1 MLYYLYIIFNNKEDK
16 NAAPCALFW
25 KGAVW
30 MEPSKEELSMFM
42 HSIMDQIRKNAT
54 MSQTAFDLWFSDLHL
69 LQIDTDKIVLATG
82 DELKRKFLVGRC
94 TELITK
100 SVYDALGY
108 EPAIEIICDVVRER
122 NICIPTDRLVMEQE
136 KNASPQGEETEAE
149 EDFEKEEFHE
159 QEALSSQGLCPEYT
173 FENFI
178 VGSSNQFAHACS
190 VAVSNDPGGHHN
202 YNPLFIYGPSGL
214 GKTHLMYAIANR
226 VQKMRP
232 HMSIICTKSEDFMN
246 ELIESISK
254 KTTGR
259 FRDKYRKADMLLID
273 DIQFVSGKTSTQEEF
288 FHTFNALY
296 ENRKQIVVTS
306 DRPPREMFT
315 LEERIKTRFVQ
326 GMIADVQP
334 PEYELRL
341 AILQKKA
348 EKNNLN
354 VPNNVLAFLAERLD
368 SNIRQIEGALKK
380 IGAVSFLSG
389 RPITLE
395 MVKSSIPEYFRE
407 NKPVSETVDNIL
419 EVTARKYDVTV
430 EQILGKGRTKNIRTA
445 RNVSMYVI
453 RKVLDLSLPAIG
465 KMLDRDHSTVHS
477 NIQAIEAEIQNN
489 HRLNN
494 EIVEIITEVKS

>member
-1 MLYYLYIIFNNKEDK
+1 
-16 NAAPCALFW
+16 
-25 KGAVW
+25 

-42 HSIMDQIRKNAT
+42 HSIIDQIRKNAT

-94 TELITK
+94 TDLITK
-100 SVYDALGY
+100 SVYDALGF
-108 EPAIEIICDVVRER
+108 EPDIEIICDVVRER

-136 KNASPQGEETEAE
+136 KNTAAE
-149 EDFEKEEFHE
+149 DEKVEQEKEEEEEEERKNAPDE
-159 QEALSSQGLCPEYT
+159 QETLFSQGLCPEYT

>member
-1 MLYYLYIIFNNKEDK
+1 
-16 NAAPCALFW
+16 
-25 KGAVW
+25 
-30 MEPSKEELSMFM
+30 
-42 HSIMDQIRKNAT
+42 
-54 MSQTAFDLWFSDLHL
+54 
-69 LQIDTDKIVLATG
+69 
-82 DELKRKFLVGRC
+82 
-94 TELITK
+94 
-100 SVYDALGY
+100 
-108 EPAIEIICDVVRER
+108 
-122 NICIPTDRLVMEQE
+122 
-136 KNASPQGEETEAE
+136 
-149 EDFEKEEFHE
+149 
-159 QEALSSQGLCPEYT
+159 
-173 FENFI
+173 
-178 VGSSNQFAHACS
+178 
-190 VAVSNDPGGHHN
+190 
-202 YNPLFIYGPSGL
+202 
-214 GKTHLMYAIANR
+214 
-226 VQKMRP
+226 
-232 HMSIICTKSEDFMN
+232 
-246 ELIESISK
+246 
-254 KTTGR
+254 
-259 FRDKYRKADMLLID
+259 MLLID

-354 VPNNVLAFLAERLD
+354 VPNSVLAFLAERLD

-389 RPITLE
+389 QPITLE

-453 RKVLDLSLPAIG
+453 RKVLDLSLPQIG

>member
-1 MLYYLYIIFNNKEDK
+1 MD
-16 NAAPCALFW
+16 
-25 KGAVW
+25 
-30 MEPSKEELSMFM
+30 PSKEELSMFTN
-42 HSIMDQIRKNAT
+42 SIIDQIRKNAT
-54 MSQTAFDLWFSDLHL
+54 MSQTAFELWFSDLHL
-69 LQIDTDKIVLATG
+69 TQIDTEKITLATG
-82 DELKRKFLVGRC
+82 DELKRKFLLSKC
-94 TELITK
+94 TDLIAK
-100 SVYDALGY
+100 SVFDALGY
-108 EPAIEIICDVVRER
+108 EPSIEIICDTVRKR
-122 NICIPTDRLVMEQE
+122 NLCIPTDRMILGQE
-136 KNASPQGEETEAE
+136 ISKEEEAE
-149 EDFEKEEFHE
+149 EEKEEETPVHAHPE
-159 QEALSSQGLCPEYT
+159 SGLPSQGLCPEYT
-173 FENFI
+173 FENFV

-190 VAVSNDPGGHHN
+190 VAVSNDPGGQHN

-226 VQKMRP
+226 VHKLWP

-246 ELIESISK
+246 ELIEAISR

-259 FRDKYRKADMLLID
+259 FREKYRKADMLLID

-348 EKNNLN
+348 EKNHLN
-354 VPNNVLAFLAERLD
+354 VPNNVLTFLAERLD

-380 IGAVSFLSG
+380 ISAVSFLKG
-389 RPITLE
+389 IPITLD
-395 MVKSSIPEYFRE
+395 MVKTSIPEYFRE

-453 RKVLDLSLPAIG
+453 RKVLDLSLPQIG

-477 NIQAIEAEIQNN
+477 NIQAIEAEIQTN

-494 EIVEIITEVKS
+494 EITEIITEVKS

>member
-1 MLYYLYIIFNNKEDK
+1 MLYLFYISIYNKEDK
-16 NAAPCALFW
+16 NAVSALLFQ

-42 HSIMDQIRKNAT
+42 HSIIDQIRKNAT

-69 LQIDTDKIVLATG
+69 LQIDTDKIILATG

-94 TELITK
+94 IDLITK
-100 SVYDALGY
+100 SVYDALGF
-108 EPAIEIICDVVRER
+108 EPVIEIICDVVRER
-122 NICIPTDRLVMEQE
+122 NICIPTDRLIMEQE
-136 KNASPQGEETEAE
+136 QGI
-149 EDFEKEEFHE
+149 KEEENVGTDTVQNPSTEEEEH
-159 QEALSSQGLCPEYT
+159 LPSQGLCPEYT

-341 AILQKKA
+341 AILRKKA

>member
-1 MLYYLYIIFNNKEDK
+1 
-16 NAAPCALFW
+16 
-25 KGAVW
+25 
-30 MEPSKEELSMFM
+30 MESSQEELSLFM
-42 HSIMDQIRKNAT
+42 NSIIDQIRKNAT
-54 MSQTAFDLWFSDLHL
+54 MSETAFDLWFSDLHL
-69 LQIDTDKIVLATG
+69 LQIDTEKLVLATS
-82 DELKRKFLVGRC
+82 DELKRKFLVTKC
-94 TELITK
+94 AELIKK
-100 SVYDALGY
+100 SVIDALGY
-108 EPAIEIICDVVRER
+108 EPDIEIICDVVRER
-122 NICIPTDRLVMEQE
+122 NFCIPTDRIMMEQE
-136 KNASPQGEETEAE
+136 KKESADTNSFHTDDTDELYETETA
-149 EDFEKEEFHE
+149 DTLH
-159 QEALSSQGLCPEYT
+159 SQGLCPEYT

-226 VQKMRP
+226 VQKMHP
-232 HMSIICTKSEDFMN
+232 NMSIICTKSEDFMN

-341 AILQKKA
+341 AILRKKA

-354 VPNNVLAFLAERLD
+354 VPNTVLAFLAERLD

-453 RKVLDLSLPAIG
+453 RKVLDLSLPQIG

-477 NIQAIEAEIQNN
+477 NIQAIETEIQNN

>member
-1 MLYYLYIIFNNKEDK
+1 
-16 NAAPCALFW
+16 
-25 KGAVW
+25 

-136 KNASPQGEETEAE
+136 KNASPQWEETEAE

>member
-1 MLYYLYIIFNNKEDK
+1 
-16 NAAPCALFW
+16 
-25 KGAVW
+25 
-30 MEPSKEELSMFM
+30 
-42 HSIMDQIRKNAT
+42 
-54 MSQTAFDLWFSDLHL
+54 
-69 LQIDTDKIVLATG
+69 
-82 DELKRKFLVGRC
+82 
-94 TELITK
+94 
-100 SVYDALGY
+100 
-108 EPAIEIICDVVRER
+108 
-122 NICIPTDRLVMEQE
+122 
-136 KNASPQGEETEAE
+136 
-149 EDFEKEEFHE
+149 
-159 QEALSSQGLCPEYT
+159 
-173 FENFI
+173 
-178 VGSSNQFAHACS
+178 
-190 VAVSNDPGGHHN
+190 
-202 YNPLFIYGPSGL
+202 
-214 GKTHLMYAIANR
+214 MYAIANR

-232 HMSIICTKSEDFMN
+232 NMSIICTKSEDFMN

-254 KTTGR
+254 KTTGK

-354 VPNNVLAFLAERLD
+354 VPNTVLAFLAERLD

-453 RKVLDLSLPAIG
+453 RKVLDLSLPQIG

>member
-1 MLYYLYIIFNNKEDK
+1 MDT
-16 NAAPCALFW
+16 
-25 KGAVW
+25 
-30 MEPSKEELSMFM
+30 SKEELSMFM
-42 HSIMDQIRKNAT
+42 NSIIDQIRKNAT

-69 LQIDTDKIVLATG
+69 LQIDTEKIVLATG
-82 DELKRKFLVGRC
+82 DELKRKFLVGKC
-94 TELITK
+94 TDLIAK
-100 SVYDALGY
+100 SVHDALGY
-108 EPAIEIICDVVRER
+108 DPSIEIICDAVRER
-122 NICIPTDRLVMEQE
+122 NICIPTDRMVMGREIP
-136 KNASPQGEETEAE
+136 SGEAE
-149 EDFEKEEFHE
+149 EDDEGKATPEED
-159 QEALSSQGLCPEYT
+159 SSFSEYELPTQGLCPEYT

-190 VAVSNDPGGHHN
+190 VAVSNDPGGQHN

-226 VQKMRP
+226 VHKMWP

-246 ELIESISK
+246 ELIEAISK

-259 FRDKYRKADMLLID
+259 FREKYRKADMLLID

-354 VPNNVLAFLAERLD
+354 VPNNVLTFLAERLD

-453 RKVLDLSLPAIG
+453 RKVLDLSLPQIG

-477 NIQAIEAEIQNN
+477 NIQAIEAEIQTN

>member
-1 MLYYLYIIFNNKEDK
+1 
-16 NAAPCALFW
+16 
-25 KGAVW
+25 

-42 HSIMDQIRKNAT
+42 HSIIDQIRKNAT

-69 LQIDTDKIVLATG
+69 LQIDTDKIVFATG
-82 DELKRKFLVGRC
+82 DELKRKFLVGKC
-94 TELITK
+94 TDLITK
-100 SVYDALGY
+100 SVYDALGF

-122 NICIPTDRLVMEQE
+122 NICIPTDRLIMEQE
-136 KNASPQGEETEAE
+136 QGKQIEDDEGADFVQNESSEEE
-149 EDFEKEEFHE
+149 ER
-159 QEALSSQGLCPEYT
+159 LPSQGLCPEYT

-341 AILQKKA
+341 AILRKKA